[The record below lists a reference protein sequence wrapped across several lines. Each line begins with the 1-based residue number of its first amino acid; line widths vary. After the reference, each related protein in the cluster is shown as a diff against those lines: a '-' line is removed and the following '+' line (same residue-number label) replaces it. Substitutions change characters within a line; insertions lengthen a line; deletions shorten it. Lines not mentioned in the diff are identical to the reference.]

1 MITPVPFPEFCA
13 FLSIWVIPSSLS
25 PYSMTSFPDLSPS
38 LLFSAFKLIEP
49 KWKINHNKVS
59 INYNIYILNITFL
72 RIWVYPGLDISCL
85 YSPYTPQFP
94 PGLPNWIITPLITS
108 VALSRF
114 YFMEVQWCATYTPS
128 GKDLCPSCWEWCQ
141 HWPPV
146 VNFVRDCLISNNWL
160 RWRWGGGYKAP
171 LFLFKAG
178 ELRWVSLAPQHIV
191 EPARLTLGLHRS
203 STPSSV
209 QSHFLLP
216 STGRDRRAF
225 PNKERHSK
233 LHLTMPPGEPRL
245 QHIPSDVFGLI
256 DRLIFWRYHFHHY
269 TSLFSLIWQINCKL
283 FCLSFKSYCKFSRS

>member
-1 MITPVPFPEFCA
+1 MLSTTDLGLGDWARSGERISLQHNDYPCFISWILCFSFYLSDSQ
-13 FLSIWVIPSSLS
+13 FLKFLIQWHHFQTCHHPNC
-25 PYSMTSFPDLSPS
+25 F
-38 LLFSAFKLIEP
+38 LLLNSEP

-72 RIWVYPGLDISCL
+72 RIWVYLGLDISCLL

-94 PGLPNWIITPLITS
+94 PGLLNWIITLLIPS

-114 YFMEVQWCATYTPS
+114 YFTEVQWCATYTPS
-128 GKDLCPSCWEWCQ
+128 GKDCCPSCREWCQ

-146 VNFVRDCLISNNWL
+146 ANFLRDCLISNDWL
-160 RWRWGGGYKAP
+160 RWRWGGCYKAP

-191 EPARLTLGLHRS
+191 GPAMLPLGLHCS
-203 STPSSV
+203 STPCSV

-225 PNKERHSK
+225 PNKE
-233 LHLTMPPGEPRL
+233 
-245 QHIPSDVFGLI
+245 
-256 DRLIFWRYHFHHY
+256 
-269 TSLFSLIWQINCKL
+269 
-283 FCLSFKSYCKFSRS
+283 